1 MSLELTLAVMAVLG
15 AICAFGS
22 WRAAR
27 PADPLKPRMIPWRPI
42 ILVTGAAFLLV
53 ALHLTRLLGVTTE
66 QPYR

>member
-1 MSLELTLAVMAVLG
+1 MSLETTLVIMAVLG
-15 AICAFGS
+15 AIFAYGS

-42 ILVTGAAFLLV
+42 IIITGVALLLM

-66 QPYR
+66 KPYR

>member
-1 MSLELTLAVMAVLG
+1 MAVLG
-15 AICAFGS
+15 AIFAFGS
-22 WRAAR
+22 WHAAR

-42 ILVTGAAFLLV
+42 IIVAGIAFLLM

>member
-1 MSLELTLAVMAVLG
+1 MSLELTLAVMAILG
-15 AICAFGS
+15 AVFAFGS

-42 ILVTGAAFLLV
+42 IIVAGVAFLLM